1 VLFFIKP
8 TAISLRWQSVLD
20 NFHRSS
26 DREFETYQAK
36 QVKPHCL
43 VSDYFWADC
52 EKPGARDENIVLS
65 WQVDMEVTGKRLS
78 EAHVILS
85 TEKSSLHRLLDR
97 C

>member
-1 VLFFIKP
+1 
-8 TAISLRWQSVLD
+8 
-20 NFHRSS
+20 
-26 DREFETYQAK
+26 
-36 QVKPHCL
+36 
-43 VSDYFWADC
+43 
-52 EKPGARDENIVLS
+52 LS